1 MQLKTNDF
9 IVAYHLCFI
18 EQCYVGG
25 LYAEYDVKAI
35 SWFLKAKRF
44 RASKVM
50 AMLMMLNGALL
61 SLLLYQ
67 QNLFGFFPE

>member
-1 MQLKTNDF
+1 MNDF

-18 EQCYVGG
+18 EQCYMGG

-35 SWFLKAKRF
+35 SRFLKDKRF
-44 RASKVM
+44 KATKVM
-50 AMLMMLNGALL
+50 TMLVMLNGALL

-67 QNLFGFFPE
+67 QNLFAFFPE